1 MAGMKCLRCGS
12 ELSAAGALYAPGRLS
27 FRADSAKFLT
37 LETGDIMTKASMCRE
52 CGLVQIT
59 GDVNKL
65 RRLTSLAEPAG
76 GSSKP

>member
-1 MAGMKCLRCGS
+1 MPSLKCPRCGS
-12 ELSAAGALYAPGRLS
+12 EQAAGGALYAPGRLA

-37 LETGDIMTKASMCRE
+37 LETGDIMTKASICRE

-76 GSSKP
+76 GSS